1 MENSSNNNKRSGRET
16 RRSPRGYVMAT
27 RDNALPLSLIPLP
40 QFSSPSLLFL
50 WDGGIALELKTIS
63 FF

>member
-27 RDNALPLSLIPLP
+27 RDNALPLSL
-40 QFSSPSLLFL
+40 SSLFL
-50 WDGGIALELKTIS
+50 S
-63 FF
+63 FLPPPFFFYGMVV